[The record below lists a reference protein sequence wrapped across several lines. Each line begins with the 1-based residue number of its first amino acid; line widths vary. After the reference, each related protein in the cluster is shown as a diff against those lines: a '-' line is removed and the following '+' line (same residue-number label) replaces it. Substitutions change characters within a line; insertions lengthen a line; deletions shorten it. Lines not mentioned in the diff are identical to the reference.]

1 LSDALVDVDLDVVV
15 YIDVDLYLNLV
26 ATFDGSPP
34 SK

>member
-1 LSDALVDVDLDVVV
+1 LDVVV

-26 ATFDGSPP
+26 ATFDDPSP

>member
-1 LSDALVDVDLDVVV
+1 LDVVV

-26 ATFDGSPP
+26 ATFDDPPP